1 LWGRLGYDP
10 TLDDERIAQ
19 LVGLR
24 FPGSDGARVLAAWQN
39 ASMIYPLV
47 TGFHWA
53 DFDFQ
58 WYIEAC
64 RSRPGPARTVSGF
77 HSVETFITQKVHP
90 GTKNL
95 TIPQYV
101 ASIVDGTKV
110 QGVTPP
116 QVADLI
122 DARADAALAAL
133 PTFQRI
139 PSVNPA
145 EFVAT
150 FGDIEMMARLGKYYA
165 AKIRGATELALYR
178 ATRDQRHQ
186 ELAVRHL
193 VAAADFWKAYGSRV
207 SAAYGPYWTNRV
219 GQVDWEELGREV
231 LHDVELARA
240 ALP

>member
-1 LWGRLGYDP
+1 
-10 TLDDERIAQ
+10 
-19 LVGLR
+19 
-24 FPGSDGARVLAAWQN
+24 
-39 ASMIYPLV
+39 MIYPLV

-64 RSRPGPARTVSGF
+64 RSRPGPAHTASGF
-77 HSVETFITQKVHP
+77 HSVETFISQKVHP

-101 ASIVDGTKV
+101 ANIVNGKKV
-110 QGVTPP
+110 PGVTPRE
-116 QVADLI
+116 VADLI

-139 PSVNPA
+139 PQVNPA

-150 FGDIEMMARLGKYYA
+150 FSDIEMMARLGKYYA

-178 ATRDQRHQ
+178 ATRDRRHQ
-186 ELAVRHL
+186 ELAVQHL
-193 VAAADFWKAYGSRV
+193 SAAADFWKAYGSRV
-207 SAAYGPYWTNRV
+207 SSAYGPYWTNRV